1 MNPLC
6 QKPHSPDA
14 LDKVCGGSLDISRI
28 AATLPLS
35 MRSTLQAREQVESTQ
50 SALLDEFVQ
59 WPDRTVILSGHQT
72 GGRGRRG
79 RAWLSA
85 PGSSLALSILVREHE
100 GKRWAPSL
108 SLALGVAAV
117 DAMHT
122 LGAETVRLKWPN
134 DLVADGRKL
143 GGILL
148 ETVRGGIVAGVGI
161 NRTVPAEL
169 PQQIESACTDLVALG
184 THATLEEIAVAL
196 ILAWNQA
203 LDVFAVSGLPAFH
216 ERWRALDA
224 LADQPVTVWVG
235 THDGIDGIARGVD
248 VHGRL
253 QVEVDGQLQVFSAA
267 DVSVRMA

>member
-14 LDKVCGGSLDISRI
+14 LDKPRGSGLDVSLIVDS
-28 AATLPLS
+28 LPVS
-35 MRSTLQAREQVESTQ
+35 MRSTLQVREQLESTQ
-50 SALLDEFVQ
+50 SALLDDSVQ
-59 WPDRTVILSGHQT
+59 WPDRTVFLSDDQT

-79 RAWLSA
+79 RAWQSA
-85 PGSSLALSILVREHE
+85 PGSSLALSILAREHE

-108 SLALGVAAV
+108 SLAMGVAAV
-117 DAMHT
+117 EAMHT
-122 LGAETVRLKWPN
+122 LGAKTVRLKWPN
-134 DLVADGRKL
+134 DLIADGRKL

-148 ETVRGGIVAGVGI
+148 ETFRGGIVAGVGI
-161 NRTVPAEL
+161 NRTMPPEL
-169 PQQIESACTDLVALG
+169 RQRIESACTDLVELG
-184 THATLEEIAVAL
+184 IQATLEDIAVAL

-203 LDVFAVSGLPAFH
+203 LDVFAMNGLPAFH

-235 THDGIDGIARGVD
+235 THEGINGVARGIDT
-248 VHGRL
+248 HGRL
-253 QVEVDGQLQVFSAA
+253 QVEVAGQLQIFSAA